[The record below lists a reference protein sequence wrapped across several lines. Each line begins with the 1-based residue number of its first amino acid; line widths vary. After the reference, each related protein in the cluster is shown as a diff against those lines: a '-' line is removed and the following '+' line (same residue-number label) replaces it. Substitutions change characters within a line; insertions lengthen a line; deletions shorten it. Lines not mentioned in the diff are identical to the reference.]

1 MTKRTQLLLAITD
14 ADKPYNEQK
23 MHSDSDRNIATK
35 QQKSKIKQNKNAE
48 WLTDKIFRLGDEA
61 RDERSNGGMSG
72 NDARNAAAVSLETEE
87 ALRFSAT
94 RQQTD
99 RVAFL

>member
-1 MTKRTQLLLAITD
+1 
-14 ADKPYNEQK
+14 
-23 MHSDSDRNIATK
+23 MHSDSDGNIATK
-35 QQKSKIKQNKNAE
+35 QQKSKIKQNKNTE

-72 NDARNAAAVSLETEE
+72 NEAGNAAAVRLETEE